1 MDALAKALVEEGPSR
16 PVLDHLAGLV
26 EDMRRGN
33 EVALEA
39 LYEATVAKLYGLA
52 SAIVRRVEDA
62 EDVVCATYAHAWAN
76 AARYDR
82 ERATVTGWLLMLCR
96 SRALD
101 VLRQRR
107 ANAGRLQELPLEDLP
122 DESARP
128 DDLLSLV
135 QTESRVHAALASLS
149 AERRDL
155 VSLAFLQG
163 LSHVEIAERTGL
175 PLGTVKSHLRRA
187 LLQLRAH
194 LEGT

>member
-1 MDALAKALVEEGPSR
+1 MDALAKEVQPRA
-16 PVLDHLAGLV
+16 VLDHLAGLV

-33 EVALEA
+33 EVALET
-39 LYEATVAKLYGLA
+39 LYEATVARLYALA

-62 EDVVCATYAHAWAN
+62 EEVVCATYAHAWAN
-76 AARYDR
+76 AAHYDS

-107 ANAGRLQELPLEDLP
+107 AQAGRMQELPLEDLP

-128 DDLLSLV
+128 DDLLNLV

-149 AERRDL
+149 AERREL
-155 VSLAFLQG
+155 VGLAFLQG
-163 LSHVEIAERTGL
+163 LSHGEISERTGL

-187 LLQLRAH
+187 LQQLRAH
-194 LEGT
+194 LEVS

>member
-1 MDALAKALVEEGPSR
+1 MDALAKAQEVPSG

-26 EDMRRGN
+26 EDMRLGN
-33 EVALEA
+33 EGALEA

-62 EDVVCATYAHAWAN
+62 EEVVCATYAHAWAN
-76 AARYDR
+76 AGRYDR
-82 ERATVTGWLLMLCR
+82 ERATVLGWLLMLCR

-107 ANAGRLQELPLEDLP
+107 ANADRVRELPLEDLP

-163 LSHVEIAERTGL
+163 LSHAEIAEHTGM

-194 LEGT
+194 LEGP

>member
-1 MDALAKALVEEGPSR
+1 MDALAKEAAPPRV
-16 PVLDHLAGLV
+16 VLDHLAGLI

-33 EVALEA
+33 EGALEA
-39 LYEATVAKLYGLA
+39 LYEATVAKLYALA
-52 SAIVRRVEDA
+52 SAILRRVEDA
-62 EDVVCATYAHAWAN
+62 EEVVCATYAHAWAN
-76 AARYDR
+76 AARYDSA
-82 ERATVTGWLLMLCR
+82 RATVTGWLLMLCR

-107 ANAGRLQELPLEDLP
+107 ARADHMLELPLEDLP

-135 QTESRVHAALASLS
+135 QTESRVHAALETLS
-149 AERRDL
+149 VERREL
-155 VSLAFLQG
+155 VGLAFLHG
-163 LSHVEIAERTGL
+163 LSHGEIAERTGL

-194 LEGT
+194 LECA

>member
-1 MDALAKALVEEGPSR
+1 M
-16 PVLDHLAGLV
+16 
-26 EDMRRGN
+26 
-33 EVALEA
+33 
-39 LYEATVAKLYGLA
+39 
-52 SAIVRRVEDA
+52 RRVEDA
-62 EDVVCATYAHAWAN
+62 EEVVCATYAHAWAN
-76 AARYDR
+76 AARYDS
-82 ERATVTGWLLMLCR
+82 ERATVMGWLLMLCR

-107 ANAGRLQELPLEDLP
+107 ASAGRLQELPLEDLP
-122 DESARP
+122 DDSARP

-163 LSHVEIAERTGL
+163 LSHVEIAERTGM

-187 LLQLRAH
+187 LLQLRAQ

>member
-1 MDALAKALVEEGPSR
+1 MDALAKEAPPR
-16 PVLDHLAGLV
+16 AVLDHLAGLV

-33 EVALEA
+33 EGALET
-39 LYEATVAKLYGLA
+39 LYEATVAKLYALA

-62 EDVVCATYAHAWAN
+62 EEVVCATYAHAWAN
-76 AARYDR
+76 AARYDS

-107 ANAGRLQELPLEDLP
+107 ASAGRIQELPLEDLP
-122 DESARP
+122 DDGAQP
-128 DDLLSLV
+128 DDLLNLV

-149 AERRDL
+149 AERREL
-155 VSLAFLQG
+155 VGLAFLQG
-163 LSHVEIAERTGL
+163 LSHGEIAERTGL

-194 LEGT
+194 LEAA